1 MITAVDTNVILD
13 VVIPDEQFG
22 RQSREWLAEAYD
34 VGSVIVCDIMYAELV
49 PVFSN
54 QSTLDGVL
62 RQIGIHGSSIN
73 PFSCVRGRIAMVGV
87 PKQRWHANTSCNG
100 LPHRCARYCRGGHVS
115 DARSWILL
123 YLFP

>member
-34 VGSVIVCDIMYAELV
+34 VGSVIVCDIVYAELV

-62 RQIGIHGSSIN
+62 RQIDIRGSSIN
-73 PFSCVRGRIAMVGV
+73 L
-87 PKQRWHANTSCNG
+87 QLLTSQDCES
-100 LPHRCARYCRGGHVS
+100 RSAEAEVAREHV
-115 DARSWILL
+115 L
-123 YLFP
+123 